1 MGLFS
6 KPVSRHAIEGLPP
19 ILHRSMYLDV
29 LYRTAIVRQDDM
41 KPWQSSDHR
50 KRRQFSGF
58 RVFRPIS
65 TLRMCLP
72 S

>member
-1 MGLFS
+1 M
-6 KPVSRHAIEGLPP
+6 H
-19 ILHRSMYLDV
+19 LDV
-29 LYRTAIVRQDDM
+29 FYRTAIVRQDDM

-58 RVFRPIS
+58 RVIRPIS
-65 TLRMCLP
+65 TPGMCLP